1 MNKCVLMSVYSGDES
16 NKFKKCLDSLQLEL
30 GELHLFLAVD
40 GKVDR
45 KVDLLIKPLEKHP
58 CVSVYRFDRRL
69 GLTTRLNQLITKA
82 LSSPQHYEF
91 FFRLDA
97 DDHIINNRITIQEN
111 FLKYNDDVD
120 ICAGHAVDVWKDGT
134 ITSRSLP
141 IQHEDIVNALST
153 RNPIKH
159 STVCFRRYVLEQGHK
174 YNTYFERCQDR
185 VLWTDLIYAGFKFH
199 IIEDQIIKYTNDQDF
214 ISRKKDWKALKF
226 VTLAQLYTLYKL
238 RPKKIQ
244 PYAYFFGLIASKLL
258 PTQLLQKVY
267 RWAEK

>member
-16 NKFKKCLDSLQLEL
+16 NKFKKCLDSLRLEL
-30 GELHLFLAVD
+30 GELHLLLAVD
-40 GKVDR
+40 GKVGSEVDR
-45 KVDLLIKPLEKHP
+45 LIKPLETHP
-58 CVSVYRFDRRL
+58 SVSVYRFNTRL
-69 GLTTRLNQLITKA
+69 GLTKRLNQLINEA
-82 LSSPQHYEF
+82 LNSPKRYEF

-97 DDHIINNRITIQEN
+97 DDQIINNRITIQES
-111 FLKYNDDVD
+111 FLKNNDDVD
-120 ICAGHAVDVWKDGT
+120 ICAGHTVDVWKDGT
-134 ITSRSLP
+134 STSRNLP

-159 STVCFRRYVLEQGHK
+159 STVCFRRCVFEQGHR
-174 YNTYFERCQDR
+174 YNNFFERCQDR

-199 IIEDQIIKYTNDQDF
+199 IIEDQIIKYINDQDF

-244 PYAYFFGLIASKLL
+244 PYAYFFGLIASKFL
-258 PTQLLQKVY
+258 PVELLQKVY